1 MIKEHLYF
9 IKRYFKLANFK
20 KRYSI
25 LLFLASIFSK
35 LCVLGFT
42 FAGSMIIFSII
53 YILYAAIRYANFI
66 IWGRNAKHVYNILS
80 TKVTEKLFDVKESF
94 SRDVGK
100 DRIIGSVNSDIVNI
114 SDMSDYLS
122 DVMASLMQIG
132 IALAVVVLQSPTV
145 ALVLLLFTIGL

>member
-42 FAGSMIIFSII
+42 FAGSMLIGYLSDGQYEEAYKALYWIIII
-53 YILYAAIRYANFI
+53 YILYAATRYANFK

-80 TKVTEKLFDVKESF
+80 TKVTEKLFDVK
-94 SRDVGK
+94 
-100 DRIIGSVNSDIVNI
+100 
-114 SDMSDYLS
+114 
-122 DVMASLMQIG
+122 
-132 IALAVVVLQSPTV
+132 
-145 ALVLLLFTIGL
+145 